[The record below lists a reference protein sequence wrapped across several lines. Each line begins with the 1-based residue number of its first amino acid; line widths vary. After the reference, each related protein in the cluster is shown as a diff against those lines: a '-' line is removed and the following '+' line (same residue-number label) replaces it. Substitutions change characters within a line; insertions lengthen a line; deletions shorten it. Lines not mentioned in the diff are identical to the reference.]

1 MKTKK
6 PLYRIGPILLS
17 IFLTVVSCSKD
28 ESPNS
33 RNQLWPMSAYTLL
46 TDEHLQGHI
55 EVKKTTNDK
64 NKEDS
69 FFEQFALIAPERVTW
84 IDENRILELEKI
96 IILKKYQPINDLLST
111 ELKSINQATSLD
123 QKLYAQ
129 YLNQEL
135 NLISIFK
142 KYHIEDWQQVLGKP
156 ELLRNELISLDS
168 ISSRKKQFLNLVK
181 FLLTSD
187 FYQKLYER
195 IQGEYTGSEFHLLED
210 VEHLEELIKNPELL
224 GAEWKN
230 LALTFEDQEVIEVV
244 NQLNL
249 KQSQFFIGMD
259 LLKEKYPSIKLQS
272 IKNYEPAYHD
282 LYAARLKTH
291 GIYHSPELVNEWA
304 QKAWND
310 VGSYEELNKVPFTKS
325 VEMIQAYE
333 RSQLQIQDW
342 LKKEKTISVPKT
354 NLLFYYD
361 EENLLYPY
369 PIMYP
374 NFMNGEPYV
383 VIPQFEELT
392 KNKMD
397 FLYKDSIK
405 VVLIHEGRPGHEL
418 QEKVMNK
425 AKLNNLRKNYL
436 FNTALVEGW
445 ALYAESMME
454 ETSIISQDEKK
465 YFKHFYRTR
474 IARALIDYKIHHH
487 HMDKDEAINFLKT
500 ELNLSEGFAQNEV
513 NRILNDPGRE
523 SSYFYGLII
532 LENEFKTKTKSNL
545 PCYYDHLL
553 KSGYFY
559 LNFLKEILESS
570 KC

>member
-6 PLYRIGPILLS
+6 PLNRIGPILLS
-17 IFLTVVSCSKD
+17 IFLTVVSCSKE
-28 ESPNS
+28 ESSNTRS
-33 RNQLWPMSAYTLL
+33 QLWPMSAYTLV
-46 TDEHLQGHI
+46 TDEHLKGHL
-55 EVKKTTNDK
+55 ELEKSSKDK
-64 NKEDS
+64 NKEDL

-84 IDENRILELEKI
+84 EDENRALELDKV
-96 IILKKYQPINDLLST
+96 IILKKYQMINDLLTT
-111 ELKSINQATSLD
+111 ELKSITQTTSLD
-123 QKLYAQ
+123 EKLYAQ

-135 NLISIFK
+135 NLISMFK

-156 ELLRNELISLDS
+156 ELLRNELTSIDS
-168 ISSRKKQFLNLVK
+168 ISGRRKQFLNLVK
-181 FLLTSD
+181 FLLISD

-195 IQGEYTGSEFHLLED
+195 IEEEYPKSEFHLLED
-210 VEHLEELIKNPELL
+210 VEHFEELIKNPESL
-224 GAEWKN
+224 GAEWKK
-230 LALTFEDQEVIEVV
+230 LASTFEDQEIIEVV
-244 NQLNL
+244 SQLNL
-249 KQSQFFIGMD
+249 KQSQFFMGID
-259 LLKEKYPSIKLQS
+259 SLKEKYPSIKLQS
-272 IKNYEPAYHD
+272 IKNHEPAYHD

-291 GIYHSPELVNEWA
+291 GIYHSPELVYEWA
-304 QKAWND
+304 QKAWNE
-310 VGSYEELNKVPFTKS
+310 VGPYEELNKVAFIKS

-333 RSQLQIQDW
+333 KSQLQIQDW
-342 LKKEKTISVPKT
+342 LKKEKIISVPKSS
-354 NLLFYYD
+354 LLFYYD

-425 AKLNNLRKNYL
+425 AKLNKLRKNYL

-454 ETSIISQDEKK
+454 ESSIISPDEKK

-487 HMDKDEAINFLKT
+487 QMDQDEAINFLKT

-513 NRILNDPGRE
+513 DRILNDPGRE
-523 SSYFYGLII
+523 SSYFYGRTI
-532 LENEFKTKTKSNL
+532 LENEFKDKSKSNL